1 MVQTPP
7 FGQLAPAVFSFLV
20 AAIKGGREVWN
31 VVESLTTC
39 VCRLQQVLGGMR
51 DALAHAGF
59 SFHVS
64 RRPSGP
70 GLRVNMRHDLDFA
83 LIVYLLTEAC
93 GVAPTGKGCGQ
104 KVADTGDS
112 YYIIRYHR
120 EQDCGQGLSSQC
132 FQSAQ
137 KSNKGW
143 SSMGNRKRGPF
154 SELLQV
160 RRHRIVLV
168 SLARLALPP

>member
-1 MVQTPP
+1 MHMVLTPP
-7 FGQLAPAVFSFLV
+7 FGQLAPALFSFLV

-39 VCRLQQVLGGMR
+39 VCRLQLNHQQVLGGMR

-83 LIVYLLTEAC
+83 LAGFS
-93 GVAPTGKGCGQ
+93 GVC
-104 KVADTGDS
+104 
-112 YYIIRYHR
+112 
-120 EQDCGQGLSSQC
+120 
-132 FQSAQ
+132 
-137 KSNKGW
+137 
-143 SSMGNRKRGPF
+143 RG
-154 SELLQV
+154 
-160 RRHRIVLV
+160 
-168 SLARLALPP
+168 

>member
-1 MVQTPP
+1 MHMVQTPP

-64 RRPSGP
+64 RRPSDP
-70 GLRVNMRHDLDFA
+70 GLRVNMRHDPGFA
-83 LIVYLLTEAC
+83 VAGFSGVVSAPASTTIVFISGAGSPC
-93 GVAPTGKGCGQ
+93 CPTGKGCGQ

-112 YYIIRYHR
+112 
-120 EQDCGQGLSSQC
+120 C
-132 FQSAQ
+132 
-137 KSNKGW
+137 
-143 SSMGNRKRGPF
+143 
-154 SELLQV
+154 
-160 RRHRIVLV
+160 
-168 SLARLALPP
+168 

>member
-7 FGQLAPAVFSFLV
+7 FGQPAPAVFSFLV

-51 DALAHAGF
+51 DALAHAGI

-112 YYIIRYHR
+112 Y
-120 EQDCGQGLSSQC
+120 
-132 FQSAQ
+132 
-137 KSNKGW
+137 
-143 SSMGNRKRGPF
+143 
-154 SELLQV
+154 
-160 RRHRIVLV
+160 
-168 SLARLALPP
+168 

>member
-1 MVQTPP
+1 MFRFSHTIIHMVQTPP
-7 FGQLAPAVFSFLV
+7 FGQPAPAVFSFLV

-70 GLRVNMRHDLDFA
+70 GLRVNMRHDPGFAVAGFSRVLSAPASTTIVFISGAGSPCCPRLKIDFH
-83 LIVYLLTEAC
+83 LNDRSL
-93 GVAPTGKGCGQ
+93 
-104 KVADTGDS
+104 
-112 YYIIRYHR
+112 
-120 EQDCGQGLSSQC
+120 EQ
-132 FQSAQ
+132 
-137 KSNKGW
+137 
-143 SSMGNRKRGPF
+143 
-154 SELLQV
+154 
-160 RRHRIVLV
+160 IY
-168 SLARLALPP
+168 